1 LTNHTKLINISHTF
15 NMNNIGAN
23 ATCTKDNK
31 LTYYLRKYKFSD
43 L

>member
-23 ATCTKDNK
+23 AT
-31 LTYYLRKYKFSD
+31 TY
-43 L
+43 